1 MQINYFLKKRKAKK
15 LLKVWFARQTGFQP
29 MDLLRLIEDIPL
41 CLSD

>member
-1 MQINYFLKKRKAKK
+1 MQINYSKKRKAKK
-15 LLKVWFARQTGFQP
+15 LLNVWFARQTGLQP